1 MTCTQVS
8 NTNILKKTAAVQ
20 ELYIP

>member
-8 NTNILKKTAAVQ
+8 NTNILEKLAAVQ